1 MSFKRIT
8 LKDRKVFDKY
18 LKFNCRELSTYA
30 FENIYIW
37 KALFLIKWEIIEGN
51 LCVIFKDKIGSFL
64 YLSLLGK
71 NKSGKALEK
80 AFIELD
86 KSNKNRQVSR
96 IENIGSQEIDFYK
109 KHGLECVLKFHDYL
123 CLQSELSALKGNKF
137 KSQRASYNYFVKHND
152 FTCSKISAGDI
163 KDCLGLY
170 AFWMKERVKDNNDR
184 IYSGM
189 MLDSFKTLKIAF
201 DNYPELGFQGIT
213 VRIGNEL
220 KGFTFGFELNKET
233 FCILYEITDLAVKG
247 LAQFIFAE
255 FSRRLD
261 NYKYINIMDDSGLD
275 NLKKT
280 KLLYH
285 PVKLVP
291 AYIAQRNEPS
301 PS

>member
-8 LKDRKVFDKY
+8 LKDRKVFDEY

-37 KALFLIKWEIIEGN
+37 KALFTIKWDIIYGN
-51 LCVIFKDKIGSFL
+51 LCVVFSDKIGSFL

-71 NKSGKALEK
+71 DKSEKALEK
-80 AFIELD
+80 VFEELD
-86 KSNKNRQVSR
+86 SANKNKQVSR
-96 IENIGSQEIDFYK
+96 IENIGSQDTSFYK
-109 KHGLECVLKFHDYL
+109 KCGLGCVLKSHDYVY
-123 CLQSELSALKGNKF
+123 LQSELTVLRGNKF
-137 KSQRASYNYFVKHND
+137 KSQRASYNYFVKHNN
-152 FTCSKISAGDI
+152 FTCDKISAGDL
-163 KDCLGLY
+163 KDCLKLY
-170 AFWMKERVKDNNDR
+170 TFWMKERIKDNSDR

-189 MLDSFKTLKIAF
+189 MLDSLKTLKIAL
-201 DNYPELGFQGIT
+201 DDYPELGFQGIA
-213 VRIGNEL
+213 VRIDNEL

-233 FCILYEITDLAVKG
+233 FCILYEITDLAIKG

-255 FSRRLD
+255 FSKRLA

-291 AYIAQRNEPS
+291 AYIAQRNEQ
-301 PS
+301 

>member
-1 MSFKRIT
+1 M
-8 LKDRKVFDKY
+8 
-18 LKFNCRELSTYA
+18 
-30 FENIYIW
+30 
-37 KALFLIKWEIIEGN
+37 
-51 LCVIFKDKIGSFL
+51 
-64 YLSLLGK
+64 
-71 NKSGKALEK
+71 
-80 AFIELD
+80 
-86 KSNKNRQVSR
+86 
-96 IENIGSQEIDFYK
+96 
-109 KHGLECVLKFHDYL
+109 
-123 CLQSELSALKGNKF
+123 
-137 KSQRASYNYFVKHND
+137 KHND

>member
-8 LKDRKVFDKY
+8 LKDRKVFDRY
-18 LKFNCRELSTYA
+18 LKFGRHELSTYA

-37 KALFLIKWEIIEGN
+37 KALFDIKWDIIDGN
-51 LCVIFKDKIGSFL
+51 LCVKFNDNIGSFL

-71 NKSGKALEK
+71 EKSGKALEK
-80 AFIELD
+80 VFKELD
-86 KSNKNRQVSR
+86 KANKNMQVSR
-96 IENIGSQEIDFYK
+96 IENISSLDTDFYK
-109 KHGLECVLKFHDYL
+109 KKGLVCVLKSHDYV
-123 CLQSELSALKGNKF
+123 CLQSELAALKGNKF
-137 KSQRASYNYFVKHND
+137 KSQRASFNYFTKHDNFKCD
-152 FTCSKISAGDI
+152 KISAPDL
-163 KDCLGLY
+163 KDCLKLY
-170 AFWMKERVKDNNDR
+170 TFWMKERVKDNSDH

-189 MLDSFKTLKIAF
+189 MLDSFKTLKIALQ
-201 DNYPELGFQGIT
+201 DYLELGFQGIA
-213 VRIGNEL
+213 VRIDNEL

-233 FCILYEITDLAVKG
+233 FCILYEITDLAIKG

-291 AYIAQRNEPS
+291 AYIAQRNG
-301 PS
+301 